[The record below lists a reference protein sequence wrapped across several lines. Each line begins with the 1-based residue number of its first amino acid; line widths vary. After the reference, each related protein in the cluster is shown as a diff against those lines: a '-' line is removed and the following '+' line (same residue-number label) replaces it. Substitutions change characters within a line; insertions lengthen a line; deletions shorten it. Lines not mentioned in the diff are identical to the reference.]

1 MRPRRIRAILRLG
14 PLLLTLTLSRAL
26 WLPGKLRAQLR
37 EISPELRRLMRRD
50 PASLD
55 VAPVTGSTTN
65 VPVPRQRSAVAEQTR
80 QQERVNTHTARK
92 VSGHEAP
99 THRVIRFYLPQR
111 LYCHIPD
118 ANASNLPAIPLGTD
132 VDPHKPAIV
141 DAHEPCALQDQ
152 GRLQPI
158 VAEEAREASG
168 HAVTERGPAMDIGV
182 TSAVS
187 AQSTSSASTQRLERL
202 KDLALHMTSVVQE
215 RGQVFRRVA
224 LACALETRKRALGK
238 GDMVRLKERWRRRVA
253 VACACALET
262 RQRILENAGAAVARL
277 KKRLR
282 VAVACVCALETRQRA
297 WEKVFPRYVLRD
309 VSKCV

>member
-132 VDPHKPAIV
+132 VDPHEPAIV

-168 HAVTERGPAMDIGV
+168 HAVTKRGPAMDIGV
-182 TSAVS
+182 TSSVS

-202 KDLALHMTSVVQE
+202 RDLALHMTSVVQE

-253 VACACALET
+253 VAC
-262 RQRILENAGAAVARL
+262 
-277 KKRLR
+277 
-282 VAVACVCALETRQRA
+282 VCALETRQRA